1 MLSEIKNI
9 NWGCHGIP
17 ERCLVHQGKRMSIC
31 ARCFGSNIGHI
42 IAVILFTVRLLP
54 PWYYSL
60 LLLSV
65 LLLDWTLQE
74 FFKIM
79 SNNTRRVITGIIGG
93 VGVGSLIWSGIL
105 FLFVFIKHL
114 LQ

>member
-1 MLSEIKNI
+1 MWNQIKNI

-17 ERCLVHQGKRMSIC
+17 ERCLIVKGKRMSIC

-42 IAVILFTVRLLP
+42 IAIILFIAGFLP

-60 LLLSV
+60 IFMGLLLI
-65 LLLDWTLQE
+65 DWSLQA
-74 FFKIM
+74 FLKIM

-93 VGVGSLIWSGIL
+93 IGVGSLIWSMV
-105 FLFVFIKHL
+105 LFVIIFIKNL
-114 LQ
+114 F